1 MQLTAALAALAWYLA
16 AYHRRFLLGLVLISA
31 TLIISAFIQKTTHDL
46 YDWMG
51 IVKLVSVLV
60 FGLGVILGFSLL
72 SDKVQEKWL
81 RGFTSYV
88 NFAVLGNILMM
99 VFVPVG
105 ESLRGIASKFTCV
118 LLCVWLLQEMRK
130 NQWQTVKFDQGY
142 FIFNS
147 APLPWILCHS
157 IYRLGLITMP
167 IFSTLRYILLEPLS
181 LLCMYG
187 FFKIQGKRFPS
198 PFYFGLADT
207 LVVAILAVAE
217 KLLTGLGSQYTF
229 SLAPYTLLLEWIF
242 IPLEIVVSV
251 IALRSI
257 MKNFDD
263 IRS

>member
-1 MQLTAALAALAWYLA
+1 
-16 AYHRRFLLGLVLISA
+16 
-31 TLIISAFIQKTTHDL
+31 
-46 YDWMG
+46 MG
-51 IVKLVSVLV
+51 IAKLVSVLV
-60 FGLGVILGFSLL
+60 FGIGVILGFSLL

-99 VFVPVG
+99 AFVPVG
-105 ESLRGIASKFTCV
+105 ESLRGITGKFTCV

-130 NQWQTVKFDQGY
+130 NQWQTVQFDRGY

-157 IYRLGLITMP
+157 IYRIGLITMP

-187 FFKIQGKRFPS
+187 FFKIQAKRFPP

-207 LVVAILAVAE
+207 LVVAVLAIAE
-217 KLLTGLGSQYTF
+217 KLLTALGSHYTF
-229 SLAPYTLLLEWIF
+229 SLVPYTPLLEWIF
-242 IPLEIVVSV
+242 IPLEIVVSA

-257 MKNFDD
+257 MKNLDTD
-263 IRS
+263 YKKSKNI